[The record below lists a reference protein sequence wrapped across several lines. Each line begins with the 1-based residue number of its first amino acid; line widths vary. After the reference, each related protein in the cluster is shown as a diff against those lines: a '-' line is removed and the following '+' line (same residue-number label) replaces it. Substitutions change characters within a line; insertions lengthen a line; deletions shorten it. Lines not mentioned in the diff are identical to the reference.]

1 MINFMYVKNIVYL
14 IKYSHYTSLKKNKDY
29 IIFCKMRWRGTI
41 RYNVTVMRIKVL
53 LLAEKQG
60 VILDADLIS
69 YHINK

>member
-1 MINFMYVKNIVYL
+1 
-14 IKYSHYTSLKKNKDY
+14 
-29 IIFCKMRWRGTI
+29 MRWRGTI
-41 RYNVTVMRIKVL
+41 RYNVTVVMRIKVL